1 MLRAHV
7 RHLGIASAM
16 GLVVTLAG
24 AAGPA
29 LANKHETA
37 EHVLLLSVDGLH
49 QSDLAWYLEHHPG
62 SALAR
67 LLRKGVEFTH
77 AQAPVPTDSFPGLIA
92 QATGGNPSS
101 TGIYYDDTFNHAL
114 LPAGTT
120 NCAGVA
126 PGVEVTYFEQ
136 ADLNPRALDA
146 GQGLAGLPGSILQMT
161 GNPDTVID
169 PSQLPVDPATC
180 KPVYPHSYLKVNT
193 IFEVARAA
201 GCAPPGLTS
210 IRPTRSSA
218 ARRAQGY
225 RTCSLL
231 RSTATRPFPARATIG
246 QETTL

>member
-1 MLRAHV
+1 
-7 RHLGIASAM
+7 M

-29 LANKHETA
+29 LANKHEPA

-49 QSDLAWYLEHHPG
+49 QSDLAWYVEHHPG

-92 QATGGNPSS
+92 QATGGHPSS

-136 ADLNPRALDA
+136 ADLN
-146 GQGLAGLPGSILQMT
+146 
-161 GNPDTVID
+161 
-169 PSQLPVDPATC
+169 
-180 KPVYPHSYLKVNT
+180 
-193 IFEVARAA
+193 
-201 GCAPPGLTS
+201 
-210 IRPTRSSA
+210 
-218 ARRAQGY
+218 
-225 RTCSLL
+225 
-231 RSTATRPFPARATIG
+231 
-246 QETTL
+246 